1 MPLYIIILHCVRSV
15 SRTSRLALQ
24 SLRQKRADLFSFY
37 LEECA
42 QGLPVVQSHIL
53 LAALVCL
60 KKESHTFSHPH
71 WCSSTSQGAGG
82 VWMQKKCHE
91 IVFPP
96 SLWRAMTGTNG
107 KLIAGGS
114 KSLTLY
120 CLLISHWSTSVSFH
134 LHAFRL
140 FQWKG
145 HLGANNFSV
154 NWAICL
160 VLKGPTVSA
169 LI

>member
-1 MPLYIIILHCVRSV
+1 MPLNILILHCVRSV
-15 SRTSRLALQ
+15 SRTSRLVLQ
-24 SLRQKRADLFSFY
+24 SLRQKWADLFSFH
-37 LEECA
+37 LGECT
-42 QGLPVVQSHIL
+42 LVILVVWSHIL
-53 LAALVCL
+53 LAAPVYL
-60 KKESHTFSHPH
+60 KKRITQLLSDALG
-71 WCSSTSQGAGG
+71 TSQGVGG
-82 VWMQKKCHE
+82 VWMQTKSNE

-96 SLWRAMTGTNG
+96 SLCRVMTGTNG
-107 KLIAGGS
+107 KLTAGGS

-134 LHAFRL
+134 LHTFPL